1 MTCCPIGREVH
12 EIGREVHEIG
22 REVPDISR
30 EVPGEEVHHHIDGG
44 VAGSVIFEK
53 LFNVNI
59 ISGCDNN

>member
-22 REVPDISR
+22 QEVPDIGR

-53 LFNVNI
+53 LFKI
-59 ISGCDNN
+59 